1 MAIFRFDGTPQGG
14 QESQMCSYP
23 IGLDPYR
30 SGCSNSC
37 SYCYVRHRLQDM
49 GSWKVDGPSK
59 LDVSHLSSLFEKVFK
74 KNIISS
80 KAARVIASRLPL
92 RIGMNTDPFQ
102 RIEKDEHITY
112 DILKLLKHYK
122 YPYTLLTKNCLVA
135 DDQYLTLYDRDIS
148 YLQITITTLNEEI
161 SRRMEKGASIP
172 RERLEAVRKLIGE
185 KLRVA
190 VRINPM
196 FPIFPDGYYSS
207 DAKSTHLRA
216 LDVFSWDL
224 VEQICECKPST
235 VIVGFLRVESER
247 THRWLENEAGI
258 DLRPY
263 FWKHR
268 NKKYY
273 SREEIEVYYKKC
285 KAICD
290 AYRIPFTVCFDRNEN
305 YEYFKHMWANPA
317 DCCNGLNEIP
327 CFTKTYNTLA
337 SEG

>member
-23 IGLDPYR
+23 VGLDPYR

-49 GSWKVDGPSK
+49 CSWKVDDPSK
-59 LDVSHLSSLFEKVFK
+59 LDVSHLSSLFEKVFAR
-74 KNIISS
+74 NVISS
-80 KAARVIASRLPL
+80 KAAQVIASRLPL

-102 RIEKDEHITY
+102 KIEKDEHITY

-122 YPYTLLTKNCLVA
+122 YPYTLLTKDHLVA
-135 DDQYLTLYDRDIS
+135 DDRYLSLYDRDIS

-161 SRRMEKGASIP
+161 SRNMERGASIP
-172 RERLEAVRKLIGE
+172 QERLEAVKKLVGE

-196 FPIFPDGYYSS
+196 FPIFPDGYYS
-207 DAKSTHLRA
+207 DHPKSNNLGA
-216 LDVFSWDL
+216 LNIFSWEF
-224 VEQICECKPST
+224 VERICEYKPST
-235 VIVGFLRVESER
+235 VIAGFLRVESEK
-247 THRWLENEAGI
+247 THRWLENEAGVN
-258 DLRPY
+258 LRPY
-263 FWKHR
+263 FWKHGSR
-268 NKKYY
+268 KYY
-273 SREEIEVYYKKC
+273 SREEVEVYYKKC

-290 AYRIPFTVCFDRNEN
+290 AHNIPFTVCFDRNEN

-317 DCCNGLNEIP
+317 DCCNGLGKLAR
-327 CFTKTYNTLA
+327 FTKTYSA
-337 SEG
+337 CIGEG